1 MSTETGDIFE
11 SSGKKNSTRHQWNS
25 TGWNGMLV
33 HLLLELVILARANMD
48 VAPGLE
54 AAVDILARTMVLNSL
69 F

>member
-1 MSTETGDIFE
+1 
-11 SSGKKNSTRHQWNS
+11 
-25 TGWNGMLV
+25 MLV

-54 AAVDILARTMVLNSL
+54 AAVDILTRTMVLNSL